1 MLSAPSPQ
9 TPDRRSA
16 PGSLESAGWRLLYY
30 GVGACLVLLTLFVAW
45 SRLRQRILSTGY
57 LPHFY
62 CYLGSGSLVW
72 SHVITDSLIGVSYL
86 AISITLAYF
95 VYRGRREIPFHWM
108 FLAFG
113 LFIVACGFTHLM
125 EVVTVWLPVYVLS
138 AIVKGFTAAA
148 SMTTAIVL
156 PLVVP
161 RILQTVHKAKESE
174 QYLRSLESGLSERD
188 AAQKELRKLNEL
200 LEARVRERT
209 LELGIANETL
219 NASEN
224 QYRLLFDSNPMPM
237 WVLDCANLKF
247 LAVNEAAI
255 GHYGYSREEF
265 LSMTITDIRP
275 EVEVPKLMDSVSKRV
290 AGLSGAELW
299 RHRKRDGTVI
309 LVEITSHPISMGGC
323 DAELIL
329 SHDVTE
335 QRKNQESLR
344 QSEERFATAF
354 LSSPLAITISTEK
367 EARYVDANDAFVRM
381 IGYQR
386 EEIVGRT
393 AQELRIWVD
402 PEDRSQ
408 MVHQLDQT
416 KPTETVETRFRTK
429 SGEERRVQ
437 ISTERIVL
445 DGEPCVLANTL
456 DVTDARRL
464 EEQFRQAQ
472 KMEAVGRLAGGV
484 AHDFNNLLSVI
495 MGYSELAQDATPA
508 GTVVCK
514 YLEQI
519 KQSGERA
526 AALTRQLLAFSR
538 QQVLE
543 PRILNLNGVVHNVS
557 KMLLRLIGEDITL
570 RLKPGEPLGS
580 VKADLGQIEQVLMNL
595 AVNARD
601 AMPEG
606 GKIAIET
613 ANVELDEMYAKQ
625 HPSLRPGSYVMLSFS
640 DTGCGMDAKT
650 RSRLF
655 EPFFTTKGP
664 GKGTG
669 LGLSTVYGIVK
680 QSGGYVWAYS
690 EPGQGATFK
699 IYLPRVDSP
708 AETLVSERLDLVF
721 DRGTETVLLA
731 EDDNSLRALTAQMLR
746 GAGYTVLEA
755 ADGKAALEIAN
766 GHLSSI
772 DMVLTDVIMP
782 GMSGGDLIVHL
793 RHLRP
798 KRKLAVL
805 FMSGYAGDFINRAG
819 VPESDAYVLHKPF
832 TRRSLLTKLR
842 SVLDEAATKS

>member
-1 MLSAPSPQ
+1 
-9 TPDRRSA
+9 
-16 PGSLESAGWRLLYY
+16 
-30 GVGACLVLLTLFVAW
+30 
-45 SRLRQRILSTGY
+45 
-57 LPHFY
+57 
-62 CYLGSGSLVW
+62 
-72 SHVITDSLIGVSYL
+72 
-86 AISITLAYF
+86 
-95 VYRGRREIPFHWM
+95 
-108 FLAFG
+108 
-113 LFIVACGFTHLM
+113 
-125 EVVTVWLPVYVLS
+125 
-138 AIVKGFTAAA
+138 
-148 SMTTAIVL
+148 
-156 PLVVP
+156 
-161 RILQTVHKAKESE
+161 
-174 QYLRSLESGLSERD
+174 
-188 AAQKELRKLNEL
+188 
-200 LEARVRERT
+200 
-209 LELGIANETL
+209 
-219 NASEN
+219 
-224 QYRLLFDSNPMPM
+224 
-237 WVLDCANLKF
+237 
-247 LAVNEAAI
+247 
-255 GHYGYSREEF
+255 
-265 LSMTITDIRP
+265 
-275 EVEVPKLMDSVSKRV
+275 
-290 AGLSGAELW
+290 
-299 RHRKRDGTVI
+299 
-309 LVEITSHPISMGGC
+309 
-323 DAELIL
+323 
-329 SHDVTE
+329 
-335 QRKNQESLR
+335 
-344 QSEERFATAF
+344 
-354 LSSPLAITISTEK
+354 STEK

-495 MGYSELAQDATPA
+495 MGYSELAQDTTPA

-570 RLKPGEPLGS
+570 GLKPGEPLGS

-613 ANVELDEMYAKQ
+613 ANVELDETYAKQ

-680 QSGGYVWAYS
+680 QSSGFIWTYS
-690 EPGQGATFK
+690 ELGEGTTFK
-699 IYLPRVDSP
+699 IYFPRVEGKAYKFADRNKREVGLRGV
-708 AETLVSERLDLVF
+708 ETILLV
-721 DRGTETVLLA
+721 
-731 EDDNSLRALTAQMLR
+731 EDDSLVRAFAARALR
-746 GAGYTVLEA
+746 GQGYSVLEA
-755 ADGKAALEIAN
+755 SN
-766 GHLSSI
+766 G
-772 DMVLTDVIMP
+772 
-782 GMSGGDLIVHL
+782 
-793 RHLRP
+793 R
-798 KRKLAVL
+798 
-805 FMSGYAGDFINRAG
+805 
-819 VPESDAYVLHKPF
+819 
-832 TRRSLLTKLR
+832 
-842 SVLDEAATKS
+842 